1 MLGIKTEGGG
11 FAPLVFENV
20 VDTYP
25 GGVIVD
31 VTGYAPPSDGFIP
44 EGTLIGRN
52 TTTGIG
58 VIVAD
63 PASPGTNVKLLGLS
77 YRPVKS
83 EANALVGVVIS
94 GTARIDALP
103 ANEKSKAA
111 AIATALPRI
120 TLV

>member
-1 MLGIKTEGGG
+1 MLGIQTEGGG

-20 VDTYP
+20 VDTLP
-25 GGVIVD
+25 GGLIVNIG
-31 VTGYAPPSDGFIP
+31 GYSPPDDGYIP
-44 EGTLIGRN
+44 EGTLIGVN

-58 VIVAD
+58 VIVTD
-63 PASPGTNVKLLGLS
+63 PASPGANIKVLGLS
-77 YRPVKS
+77 YRPVKA

-94 GTARIDALP
+94 GTARIKALP
-103 ANEKSKAA
+103 ANEQSKAA

>member
-25 GGVIVD
+25 GGVIVN
-31 VTGYAPPSDGFIP
+31 VTGYNPPADGFIP

-58 VIVAD
+58 VIVTN

-77 YRPVKS
+77 YRPVKA
-83 EANALVGVVIS
+83 EDNALVGVVIS

-103 ANEKSKAA
+103 ATEKAAAA

>member
-20 VDTYP
+20 VDTFP

-31 VTGYAPPSDGFIP
+31 VTGYSAPADGFIP

-52 TTTGIG
+52 TTTGLG
-58 VIVAD
+58 VIVTD
-63 PASPGTNVKLLGLS
+63 PASPGSNVQVLGLS
-77 YRPVKS
+77 YRPAKA
-83 EANALVGVVIS
+83 EANTLVGVVIS
-94 GTARIDALP
+94 GTARIAALP
-103 ANEKSKAA
+103 ANEQSKVAG
-111 AIATALPRI
+111 IRTALPRI